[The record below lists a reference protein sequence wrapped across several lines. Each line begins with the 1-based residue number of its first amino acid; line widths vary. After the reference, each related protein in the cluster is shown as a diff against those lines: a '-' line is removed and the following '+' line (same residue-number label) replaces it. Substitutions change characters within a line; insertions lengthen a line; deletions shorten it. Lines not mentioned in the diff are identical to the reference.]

1 MPTLVVCLLCAAMRQ
16 RRIGIDI
23 GATGIKGAV
32 VDLVDGAAHPPR
44 NEPTPTPAVP
54 KAVADCVAEMIAPWR
69 CPGPIGV
76 ALPCTVED
84 GVARTAVNIPDQ
96 WIDTNAAELFGDVLC
111 RDVVVL
117 NDTDAAGIAEAH
129 YGVADHPGTVLVL
142 TFGTGI
148 GSAVLRGGKLEPNT
162 EFGQLL
168 VDGHIADRYVSLSA
182 RLADRLSWPSWI
194 GRANRFLRVVE
205 EQEEFDL
212 IVIGGGI
219 THETLHWEG
228 RLTARAPLVRARFFN
243 MAGVVGAAMAAEHGI
258 DAVFRRGRE
267 RRRW

>member
-1 MPTLVVCLLCAAMRQ
+1 MRQ
-16 RRIGIDI
+16 RRIGIDV

-44 NEPTPTPAVP
+44 NVSTPVPAIP
-54 KAVADCVAEMIAPWR
+54 KAVANCVAEMVASWR
-69 CPGPIGV
+69 YPGPIGL
-76 ALPCTVED
+76 ALPCTVD
-84 GVARTAVNIPDQ
+84 AGVARTAVNIPAE
-96 WIDTNAAELFGDVLC
+96 WIGTNAEKLFTSVLG
-111 RDVVVL
+111 RDVVAL
-117 NDTDAAGIAEAH
+117 NDTDAAGIAESH

-162 EFGQLL
+162 EFGQLP
-168 VDGHIADRYVSLSA
+168 VDGHVADRYVSLSA
-182 RLADRLSWPSWI
+182 RLADQLSWSSWI
-194 GRANRFLRVVE
+194 GRANRFLQVVE
-205 EQEEFDL
+205 EDEFDL

-219 THETLHWEG
+219 THETIHLEG
-228 RLTARAPLVRARFFN
+228 RLTAQAPLVRARFFN

-258 DAVFRRGRE
+258 DAVFRRGPE